1 MELVVDI
8 CRNYPQVPIF
18 LAIALGYYLG
28 KLKFFGMG
36 LGSTASV
43 LLVALAL
50 GQMNIKVPE
59 LLQSIGFALFI
70 FAIGYRVGPQFFG
83 ALRKEGLHYIWVALV
98 VAVTGLATA
107 IFLGRIFG
115 FDPGTTAGLLG
126 GAMTQ
131 STVIGTAD
139 GAIKGLLIPASVKAA
154 WRDNVA
160 VAYAITYIFGVV
172 GLILFYKFIPH
183 LLKIDLRAEAREL
196 EKKMSDGGAELESK
210 PELFSWYKSINL
222 RAYRLKVSGKNVSAL
237 EKMLPGK
244 VVVEKVKRG
253 DQLLDSSPDLML
265 EPGDEVALAGECQ
278 AFLEAEKALG
288 EEIDDRGMID
298 IMGEILSVCV
308 LNKEVVGKTLG
319 EISETYGQKCF
330 LRKLVRQDDEIPLAK
345 GTVVNKC
352 DLLQIAGSSRDV
364 DEFANYLGYPE
375 RQTAATDLI
384 MVALGCMVGTLIG
397 LIAIP
402 IAGIPVTLGVG
413 GGVLVAGLACGWLR
427 SVHPTF
433 GQIPAGAQWIFTDLG
448 LNLFI
453 ACVGLTAGPKAVQA
467 LQTTGGA
474 VFLAGIILTLMPAVV
489 GLLFGRWVL
498 KLDPVL
504 LFGALTGAETATPS
518 LNVVKEEAESSF
530 PALGYAVPFA
540 FGNVIL
546 TVWGTVI
553 IHVMRAWR

>member
-1 MELVVDI
+1 MEGVVDL

-18 LAIALGYYLG
+18 LAIALGYYIG

-50 GQMNIKVPE
+50 GQMGIKVPE

-83 ALRKEGLHYIWVALV
+83 ALKKEGIHYIWIALV
-98 VAVTGLATA
+98 VAVTGLVTA
-107 IFLGRIFG
+107 VALGRIFG

-139 GAIKGLLIPASVKAA
+139 GAIEGLLIPASVKAA

-172 GLILFYKFIPH
+172 GLILFYKFIPR
-183 LLKIDLRAEAREL
+183 LLKIDLQSEAREL
-196 EKKMSDGGAELESK
+196 ERKMSDGGAELESK
-210 PELFSWYKSINL
+210 PELFSWYKSLNL
-222 RAYRLKVSGKNVSAL
+222 RAYRLRVGGRNVSDL

-244 VVVEKVKRG
+244 VVVEKIKRG
-253 DQLLDSSPDLML
+253 DQLLDPSSELML
-265 EPGDEVALAGECQ
+265 EPGDEVALAGELQ
-278 AFLEAEKALG
+278 AFLEAEKVLG
-288 EEIDDRGMID
+288 EEIDDRGVID

-319 EISETYGQKCF
+319 EISEAYGQKCF
-330 LRKLVRQDDEIPLAK
+330 LRKLIRQDHEIPLTK
-345 GTVVNKC
+345 GTVVHKC

-364 DEFANYLGYPE
+364 DEFAAYLGYAE
-375 RQTAATDLI
+375 RPSATTDLI
-384 MVALGCMVGTLIG
+384 MVSLGCLVGTLIG

-402 IAGIPVTLGVG
+402 LAGIPVTLGVG
-413 GGVLVAGLACGWLR
+413 GGVLVAGLVCGWLR
-427 SVHPTF
+427 AVHPTF

-453 ACVGLTAGPKAVQA
+453 ACVGLTAGPKAIQA

-474 VFLAGIILTLMPAVV
+474 VFLAGAILTLMPAVV
-489 GLLFGRWVL
+489 GLLFGKWVL
-498 KLDPVL
+498 KLEPVL

-518 LNVVKEEAESSF
+518 LNVVKEESNSSF

-546 TVWGTVI
+546 TIWGTVLV
-553 IHVMRAWR
+553 HLMRLWR